1 MVLTTGLKLRR
12 AQMLHPQAKS
22 VFTLHSILI
31 MYFLHKHRPHLLDFD
46 LSEDENTED
55 ENTEDENTEVVF
67 AAKPDQLKIAEET
80 ANKRQRDD
88 TVGEKK
94 LTFADTVGER
104 RGRTGE
110 KKKLTFAD
118 TVEERG
124 GRSVVKKLKFA
135 DMERKKERE
144 RGWGWRSAAISKPTK
159 EKNSAIQQDNKLQ
172 QEPDFSIS
180 IIVLLLAVDLY
191 TSTSFIARPDG
202 RASFMKKNAEE

>member
-1 MVLTTGLKLRR
+1 MYGKVEAKKSANVTPTSQISFHSTFYFDHVLSPQTPPRSPGL
-12 AQMLHPQAKS
+12 
-22 VFTLHSILI
+22 
-31 MYFLHKHRPHLLDFD
+31 D
-46 LSEDENTED
+46 LF
-55 ENTEDENTEVVF
+55 EDENTEVVF

-94 LTFADTVGER
+94 LMFADTVGER

-159 EKNSAIQQDNKLQ
+159 KKNSAIQQDNKLQ
-172 QEPDFSIS
+172 QEP
-180 IIVLLLAVDLY
+180 
-191 TSTSFIARPDG
+191 
-202 RASFMKKNAEE
+202 